1 MSPGHFQYN
10 KNTIG
15 NFHFIK
21 NKVKGWDSGYMDAV
35 VENMKSPEER
45 EKNARIGFR
54 LFWIAIAFFITGIL
68 LLIFFG

>member
-1 MSPGHFQYN
+1 
-10 KNTIG
+10 
-15 NFHFIK
+15 
-21 NKVKGWDSGYMDAV
+21 MDAV